1 MDGAAVSKS
10 ALERPTTFEIKNRET
25 FESKTVTLTRT
36 GGLLR
41 RSQNGPT
48 KSSLNPISS
57 ANQATISKRASLVT
71 AATSIDGGVGVAGS
85 ISNTPSGVPV
95 NNNNNNSLARSDVF
109 VDKMSDQQI
118 FNREYRTPTS
128 TNNNITSRLSAGKSG
143 GVESVVSRL
152 KQQISSQYTNK
163 QQPTGAL
170 SSSTTTPNLRASQN
184 RRSNLSSMTKSSAA
198 AAAAPVAPVAL
209 NADDVNANKKK
220 SILKPI
226 SILKQNSLRKSLD
239 SEYDDERR
247 VLSSPMDQTGNN
259 NTERYFPQE
268 ICISR

>member
-57 ANQATISKRASLVT
+57 ANQAISKRASLVT
-71 AATSIDGGVGVAGS
+71 AATSIDGGFGVAGS
-85 ISNTPSGVPV
+85 ISNNPSGVSV
-95 NNNNNNSLARSDVF
+95 NNNNNNNSLARSDVF

-128 TNNNITSRLSAGKSG
+128 TNNITSRLSAGKSG

-163 QQPTGAL
+163 QQQQPTGAV

-184 RRSNLSSMTKSSAA
+184 RRSNLSSITKSS

-259 NTERYFPQE
+259 NTERYFP
-268 ICISR
+268 